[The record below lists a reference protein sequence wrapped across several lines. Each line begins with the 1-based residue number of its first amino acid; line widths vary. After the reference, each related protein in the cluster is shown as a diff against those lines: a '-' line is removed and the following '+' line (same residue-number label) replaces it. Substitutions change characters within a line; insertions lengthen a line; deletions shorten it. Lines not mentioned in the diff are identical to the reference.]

1 MERSTNIIWRN
12 KLESYVINL
21 RFEQRKNC
29 EEIAGLIRK
38 EKKINISRE
47 AVRKFINK
55 ESLHAIT
62 TKKP

>member
-29 EEIAGLIRK
+29 EEIAELIRK
-38 EKKINISRE
+38 EKKS
-47 AVRKFINK
+47 
-55 ESLHAIT
+55 T
-62 TKKP
+62 